1 MLLLLIIATVRKTMT
16 LQKEKQMRQRIE
28 IH

>member
-16 LQKEKQMRQRIE
+16 LQKERQSRQRVE
-28 IH
+28 LN

>member
-1 MLLLLIIATVRKTMT
+1 MLLLLIIATVRKTMA
-16 LQKEKQMRQRIE
+16 LQKEKQMRQKLE